1 MGEKDRFGFVPKN
14 QILEHGIPSK
24 QARPLGLLTRKRGG
38 ETIHVPEGGEPALR
52 RLRQGKRT
60 EDAAAVDPAER
71 GEERDGGLVL
81 AVGFCPYFFFF
92 SYLFYLPTPR
102 SPNIRS
108 RRV

>member
-24 QARPLGLLTRKRGG
+24 QARPLGLLARKRGG
-38 ETIHVPEGGEPALR
+38 ETIHVPEGEPALR

-81 AVGFCPYFFFF
+81 AVGTFAGFALIFSFFPISFI
-92 SYLFYLPTPR
+92 YLLLGLL
-102 SPNIRS
+102 I
-108 RRV
+108 